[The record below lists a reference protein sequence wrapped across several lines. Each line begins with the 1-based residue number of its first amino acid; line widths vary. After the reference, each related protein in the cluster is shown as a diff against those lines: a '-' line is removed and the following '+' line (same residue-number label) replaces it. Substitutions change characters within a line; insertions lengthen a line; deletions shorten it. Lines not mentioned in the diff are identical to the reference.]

1 MAKNPDHP
9 KKPAK
14 APKSKAPNSKA
25 SRPDVQPIGPA
36 LAELLNPA
44 INRGDAG
51 LGSGTGLKLPPDNS
65 WDRRA
70 GGEAAAHRAR
80 ASTRGTSADVAKRD
94 ASVGGSTSRGAPPP
108 NPPIKSGAG
117 SPPQAGEG
125 SRRLANRD
133 DASFSPPPVRR
144 SPWAKADGGEGSG
157 VGGGAANTSGSEF
170 AEGGAA
176 GPSSSEVAETPPTPD
191 PSPPLRGG
199 RGEESLDESRPGF
212 SESPQREF
220 APANYGTAA
229 TIPTLDPE
237 LAKQLGF
244 TTEEEDAAAM
254 ARPPR
259 NKMEALG
266 VAATADALDALIRDG
281 RPEFKG
287 EDGQIK
293 IWTPHRPPRPEKS
306 EGGQPFVIKSE
317 YEPKGDQPTAIRE
330 LVEGIG
336 RLDRT
341 QVLLGVTGSGKTYTM
356 AKVIEA
362 TQRPAII
369 LAPNKTLAAQLY
381 GEFKSFFPDNA
392 VEYFVSYYDY
402 YQPEAYVPR
411 TDTYIEK
418 DSSINE
424 QIDRMRHSATRAL
437 LERDDVIIVA
447 SVSCIYGIGSVET
460 YTAMT
465 FALKKGERIDQR
477 QLIADLVALQYKRT
491 QADFTRGTFRVRG
504 DVIDIFPAHY
514 EDRAWRVNLFGD
526 TVENI
531 EEFDPLTGHK
541 QDELEFI
548 KIYANSHYVTPR
560 PTLVQAIK
568 SIKSELKM
576 RLDQLNNQGRLL
588 EAQRLEQRT
597 TFDLEMMEATGS
609 CAGIENYSRY
619 LTGRRPGEPPPTL
632 FEYVP
637 DNALVFADESHVT
650 VPQIGGMFKGDFR
663 RKATLAEYGFRLPSC
678 MDNRPLRFEEWDM
691 MRPQSVAVS
700 ATPSA
705 WELNESGGVFVEQVI
720 RPTGLIDP
728 PVNIRPARTQVDDL
742 VGEVRA
748 TAQAGY
754 RSLVTVL
761 TKRMAEDLTEYLHE
775 QGIRVRYMHSD
786 IDTIERIEII
796 RDLRLGAFDALVG
809 INLLREGLD
818 IPECALVAI
827 LDADKEGFLRSETS
841 LIQTIGRAARNV
853 DGKVILY
860 ADQITGSMQRA
871 IAETDRRREKQ
882 VEYNTA
888 NGITPESI
896 KKSIGDIMNSVYER
910 DHVLVEIG
918 DGGMADDVISIGHNF
933 ETVLADL
940 ETRMREAAA
949 DLNFEEAARLR
960 DEVKRLR
967 ATELAVVDDPT
978 AKQRTVQGRAGAYAG
993 AKKYGESANLPASSL
1008 KKRGG
1013 GAMRAGASSP
1023 SPRPSRGEGRS
1034 AGGASAASKIH
1045 KPHLDEMHGPESLP
1059 YRPGR
1064 TRKPAP
1070 DEQGPSTGSK
1080 IFQPTDSRQSGPEF
1094 GPAPRSTGG
1103 APGHRGGWKKR

>member
-1 MAKNPDHP
+1 MAKNPDSA
-9 KKPAK
+9 KKPPK
-14 APKSKAPNSKA
+14 TPKSKAPNSRA

-51 LGSGTGLKLPPDNS
+51 MGSGTGLQPPPDNS
-65 WDRRA
+65 KDRRS
-70 GGEAAAHRAR
+70 GGEAAIHRAR
-80 ASTRGTSADVAKRD
+80 KSTPKDLG
-94 ASVGGSTSRGAPPP
+94 
-108 NPPIKSGAG
+108 I
-117 SPPQAGEG
+117 
-125 SRRLANRD
+125 
-133 DASFSPPPVRR
+133 
-144 SPWAKADGGEGSG
+144 
-157 VGGGAANTSGSEF
+157 
-170 AEGGAA
+170 
-176 GPSSSEVAETPPTPD
+176 SSSPRSEGKQ
-191 PSPPLRGG
+191 GG
-199 RGEESLDESRPGF
+199 FEEA
-212 SESPQREF
+212 PQ
-220 APANYGTAA
+220 ANYGTSAP
-229 TIPTLDPE
+229 IPTLDPE
-237 LAKQLGF
+237 LAKQLGYDV
-244 TTEEEDAAAM
+244 EDDDSF
-254 ARPPR
+254 RPAR
-259 NKMEALG
+259 NKMESLG
-266 VAATADALDALIRDG
+266 VKATAESLENLLREG
-281 RPEFKG
+281 RPEFRKD
-287 EDGQIK
+287 DGSLK
-293 IWTPHRPPRPEKS
+293 VWTPHRPPRPEKS
-306 EGGQPFVIKSE
+306 EGGVRFELKSA
-317 YEPKGDQPTAIRE
+317 YEPKGDQPTAIKE
-330 LVEGIG
+330 LVEGID
-336 RLDRT
+336 RNDRT

-424 QIDRMRHSATRAL
+424 QIDRMRHAATRAL

-465 FALKKGERIDQR
+465 FAMKKGERVDQR

-491 QADFTRGTFRVRG
+491 SADFTRGTFRVRG
-504 DVIDIFPAHY
+504 DTLDIFPAHY
-514 EDRAWRVNLFGD
+514 EDRSWRVNMFGD
-526 TVENI
+526 TIESI

-560 PTLVQAIK
+560 PTLIQAIK
-568 SIKSELKM
+568 GIKSELKW
-576 RLDQLNNQGRLL
+576 RLDQLHAQGRLL

-619 LTGRRPGEPPPTL
+619 LTGRKPGEPPPTL

-637 DNALVFADESHVT
+637 DNALVFADESHVS
-650 VPQIGGMFKGDFR
+650 VPQIGAMFKGDFR

-700 ATPSA
+700 ATPGG
-705 WELNESGGVFVEQVI
+705 WELNEAGGVFVEQVI

-742 VGEVRA
+742 VGEVRE
-748 TAQAGY
+748 TARNGY
-754 RSLVTVL
+754 RSLITVL

-860 ADQITGSMQRA
+860 ADHVTGSMERA

-888 NGITPESI
+888 HGITPESI
-896 KKSIGDIMNSVYER
+896 KRDIGDILGSVYER

-918 DGGMADDVISIGHNF
+918 DGGMADDAVAIGHNF
-933 ETVLADL
+933 EAVLADL

-978 AKQRTVQGRAGAYAG
+978 IKQRGVEAKAGAYAG
-993 AKKYGESANLPASSL
+993 KKKYGDAANLPAQL
-1008 KKRGG
+1008 D
-1013 GAMRAGASSP
+1013 RAAA
-1023 SPRPSRGEGRS
+1023 RNKSRAR
-1034 AGGASAASKIH
+1034 
-1045 KPHLDEMHGPESLP
+1045 KPTLDEMGPGTES
-1059 YRPGR
+1059 R
-1064 TRKPAP
+1064 
-1070 DEQGPSTGSK
+1070 
-1080 IFQPTDSRQSGPEF
+1080 IFQPTNSRQSGPEF
-1094 GPAPRSTGG
+1094 GPSGRSSGG
-1103 APGHRGGWKKR
+1103 APGRRGGWKKR

>member
-1 MAKNPDHP
+1 MAKSPDSFDSSP
-9 KKPAK
+9 KAAKAKPAAPK
-14 APKSKAPNSKA
+14 APKSKAH
-25 SRPDVQPIGPA
+25 RPDVKPIGPA

-44 INRGDAG
+44 LNRGDAG
-51 LGSGTGLKLPPDNS
+51 LGSGTGLQPPPDNS
-65 WDRRA
+65 HDRRT
-70 GGEAAAHRAR
+70 GGEAAVHRGR
-80 ASTRGTSADVAKRD
+80 ASTPK
-94 ASVGGSTSRGAPPP
+94 VGDGATPRPTALQPYPQPPGASRGGLNEAP
-108 NPPIKSGAG
+108 
-117 SPPQAGEG
+117 Q
-125 SRRLANRD
+125 
-133 DASFSPPPVRR
+133 
-144 SPWAKADGGEGSG
+144 
-157 VGGGAANTSGSEF
+157 
-170 AEGGAA
+170 
-176 GPSSSEVAETPPTPD
+176 
-191 PSPPLRGG
+191 
-199 RGEESLDESRPGF
+199 
-212 SESPQREF
+212 
-220 APANYGTAA
+220 ANYGTAA

-237 LAKQLGF
+237 LARQLGLP
-244 TTEEEDAAAM
+244 TEEDDAEAL

-259 NKMEALG
+259 SKMEALG
-266 VAATADALDALIRDG
+266 VKATADALESLIREG

-287 EDGQIK
+287 EDGGVK
-293 IWTPHRPPRPEKS
+293 LWVPHRPPRPEKS
-306 EGGQPFVIKSE
+306 EGGVRFVLKSD
-317 YEPKGDQPTAIRE
+317 YLPRGDQPQAIKE
-330 LVEGIG
+330 LVEGID
-336 RLDRT
+336 RSDRT

-381 GEFKSFFPDNA
+381 GEFKNFFPDNA

-424 QIDRMRHSATRAL
+424 QIDRMRHAATRAL

-465 FALKKGERIDQR
+465 FALKRGERIDQR

-514 EDRAWRVNLFGD
+514 EDRAWRVKMFGD
-526 TVENI
+526 EIEGI

-541 QDELEFI
+541 QDELEFV

-560 PTLVQAIK
+560 PTLIQAIS
-568 SIKSELKM
+568 SIKTELKW
-576 RLDQLNNQGRLL
+576 RLDQLHAQGRLL

-597 TFDLEMMEATGS
+597 TFDIEMMEATGS

-637 DNALVFADESHVT
+637 DNALVFADESHVSI
-650 VPQIGGMFKGDFR
+650 PQIGAMFKGDFR

-691 MRPQSVAVS
+691 MRPQTVAVS
-700 ATPSA
+700 ATPAA

-728 PVNIRPARTQVDDL
+728 PVDIRPARTQVDDL

-748 TAQAGY
+748 TAARGY
-754 RSLVTVL
+754 RTLITVL
-761 TKRMAEDLTEYLHE
+761 TKRMAEDLTEFLHE

-860 ADQITGSMQRA
+860 ADQITGSMQRS
-871 IAETDRRREKQ
+871 IDETNRRREKQ
-882 VEYNTA
+882 IEYNTA
-888 NGITPESI
+888 HGITPESV
-896 KKSIGDIMNSVYER
+896 KKSIGDILNSVYER

-918 DGGMADDVISIGHNF
+918 DGQGSGFTDDAAVIGHNF
-933 ETVLADL
+933 EAVLADL

-967 ATELAVVDDPT
+967 ATELAVIDDPT
-978 AKQRTVQGRAGAYAG
+978 VKQRGVAAKAGSYAG
-993 AKKYGESANLPASSL
+993 AKRYGDAANLPADAG
-1008 KKRGG
+1008 KGGRGK
-1013 GAMRAGASSP
+1013 SP
-1023 SPRPSRGEGRS
+1023 SPLRGGSAEGRGVGAPG
-1034 AGGASAASKIH
+1034 AGSKVH
-1045 KPHLDEMHGPESLP
+1045 KPDLDEMGIAGFHEFKKVQ
-1059 YRPGR
+1059 RPKP
-1064 TRKPAP
+1064 RKPTL
-1070 DEQGPSTGSK
+1070 DEMGPGTESK
-1080 IFQPTDSRQSGPEF
+1080 IYQPTSSREAGPEF
-1094 GPAPRSTGG
+1094 GPSPRSTGG
-1103 APGHRGGWKKR
+1103 APGKRGGWKKR